1 MARGAAPPGEASLAG
16 GEVGRREVKRG
27 SKWGWDM
34 RTERV
39 REEGILFGLSRSAD
53 IFQWA

>member
-16 GEVGRREVKRG
+16 GEVGRREAKRG
-27 SKWGWDM
+27 SKWGWDK